1 MRFPLTLLLLAGLAW
16 PGTLDA
22 QSSRTPRFRMVQVG
36 ERVRI
41 GVTDS
46 IAQSPFASA
55 SQRLTGTVRGIAPD
69 TLYLELSQSEG
80 TTTAIPRARIQG
92 VSVSLGR
99 PSRAESAEELGVNAA
114 VMLALL
120 LPWTGDE
127 KRSTASRLGSA
138 AVGAGVGLAAG
149 ALIGMVRP
157 YERWRLA
164 WLPE

>member
-1 MRFPLTLLLLAGLAW
+1 MHPPLLVLLLICPWALG
-16 PGTLDA
+16 A
-22 QSSRTPRFRMVQVG
+22 QQFREPRFRMVQVG

-69 TLYLELSQSEG
+69 TLYLELSQAAG
-80 TTTAIPRARIQG
+80 PTAIPRARIQG
-92 VSVSLGR
+92 VAISLGR
-99 PSRAESAEELGVNAA
+99 PSRTESAEELGVNGA
-114 VMLALL
+114 VLLALL

-127 KRSTASRLGSA
+127 KRSTASRLRSA
-138 AVGAGVGLAAG
+138 AVGAGVGFAAG
-149 ALIGMVRP
+149 ALIGLVRP
-157 YERWRLA
+157 YERWRVA

>member
-1 MRFPLTLLLLAGLAW
+1 MRLPLIPLLLAGLAW
-16 PGTLDA
+16 PGPLDA
-22 QSSRTPRFRMVQVG
+22 QSFRNPQFRIVQVG

-55 SQRLTGTVRGIAPD
+55 SQRLTGTVLGIAPD
-69 TLYLELSQSEG
+69 TLYLELSQSAG
-80 TTTAIPRARIQG
+80 TTAIPRARIQG

-99 PSRAESAEELGVNAA
+99 PSRVESAEELGVNAA

-127 KRSTASRLGSA
+127 KRSTASRFGSA

-149 ALIGMVRP
+149 ALIGLVRP